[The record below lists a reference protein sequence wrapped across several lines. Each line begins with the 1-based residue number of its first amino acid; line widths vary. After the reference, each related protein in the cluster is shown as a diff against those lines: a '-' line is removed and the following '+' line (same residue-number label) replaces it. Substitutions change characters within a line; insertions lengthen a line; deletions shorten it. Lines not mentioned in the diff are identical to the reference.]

1 MTLFWISWK
10 GGQECGHAVT
20 QSSNEDDTWSITYLM
35 GAVGSLDAV
44 SAWRWTHSRDIYR
57 RVAKGRSGLSN
68 KAPHQEWMRESG
80 NPLCQGFAHSCVQG
94 IFSPVHNRLPMW
106 DKLVTCDLTRDIDQ
120 PKMPWGWQGWE
131 TSSSLQASGWLLHL
145 SRNSASETDSRQ
157 QRGAHMQSQA
167 DLG

>member
-57 RVAKGRSGLSN
+57 RVAKEEVAFQIRHHTKNGRGKAATLSA
-68 KAPHQEWMRESG
+68 KALLIAVCRVSS
-80 NPLCQGFAHSCVQG
+80 PLFTTGYPCG
-94 IFSPVHNRLPMW
+94 ISW
-106 DKLVTCDLTRDIDQ
+106 
-120 PKMPWGWQGWE
+120 
-131 TSSSLQASGWLLHL
+131 
-145 SRNSASETDSRQ
+145 
-157 QRGAHMQSQA
+157 
-167 DLG
+167 